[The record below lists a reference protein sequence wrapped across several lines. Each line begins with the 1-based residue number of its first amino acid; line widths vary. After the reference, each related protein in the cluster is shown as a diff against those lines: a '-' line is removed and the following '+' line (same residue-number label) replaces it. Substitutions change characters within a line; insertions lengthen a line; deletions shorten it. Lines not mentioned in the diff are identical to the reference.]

1 MKTTFQATLRPMVL
15 IALGFLFLSNHAYAE
30 MRDWKNKAGKTIK
43 AEINSATKEE
53 VVLKMANGKN
63 YKVAVNSLSEA
74 DQKFIVKWLSEQSK
88 GPVKTEPSGEEFE
101 NWEEAWPK
109 LVSTDNDPEIIDK
122 GLDEGGKYVFQ
133 SPRYEFI
140 CDTKLSKSVVKRFA
154 VLFEATNEYIR
165 AIPFSMAKA
174 RSEKRHKILLFETR
188 EAYFSAGAPQGSAG
202 VYMPSKDVIMVPLT
216 SLGVKKVGKRFVL
229 DTGKGNKTLPHEI
242 THQLTDRV
250 YYQKGAQGWFSEGMA
265 EYVGVTPYRSGK
277 FTVST
282 VLQTMKA
289 YVTEYGKDGSGGR
302 AIGDEVHLPSLKEW
316 MLQSY
321 GSFLQKPQINYGS
334 GALIFYYFA
343 HMDGEKDGAALLE
356 FCKALKSGKKGEDA
370 LQALLAGRTW
380 AELEESISNSWRSRG
395 VRFTF
400 N

>member
-1 MKTTFQATLRPMVL
+1 MLL
-15 IALGFLFLSNHAYAE
+15 IALGFLCLCGYANAE
-30 MRDWKNKAGKTIK
+30 TRDWKNKAGKTIK
-43 AEINSATKEE
+43 AEISSATTEE

-74 DQKFIVKWLSEQSK
+74 GQKFIVKWLSEQSK
-88 GPVKTEPSGEEFE
+88 GAAKTEPSGEEFE

-109 LVSTDNDPEIIDK
+109 LVSSDNDPEIIDK
-122 GLDEGGKYVFQ
+122 GQDEEGKYVFQ

-140 CDTKLSKSVVKRFA
+140 CDTKLSKSLVKRFA
-154 VLFEATNEYIR
+154 VLFEATNEYLR

-216 SLGVKKVGKRFVL
+216 SLGVKKVGKRFVV
-229 DTGKGNKTLPHEI
+229 DSGKGNKTLPHEI

-250 YYQKGAQGWFSEGMA
+250 YYAKGASGWFSEGMA
-265 EYVGVTPYRSGK
+265 EYVGLTPYRSGK

-282 VLQTMKA
+282 VLQPMKA

-302 AIGDEVHLPSLKEW
+302 AIGDEVRLPPLKDW
-316 MLQSY
+316 MLQPY
-321 GSFLQKPQINYGS
+321 ASFLANPQINYGS

-343 HMDGEKDGAALLE
+343 HMDGEKDGAALLA
-356 FCKALKSGKKGEDA
+356 FCKALKAGKKGEEA
-370 LQALLAGRTW
+370 LEALLAGRSW
-380 AELEESISNSWRSRG
+380 KELEKSITDSWRSRG
-395 VRFTF
+395 VRFSF
-400 N
+400 E